1 MASDTQELR
10 EDQII
15 SEGVEGEEAPLL
27 PDDQPQAGAL
37 EKKPRAKRISTK
49 AVENRV
55 IAIEQRLE
63 SLAEQVA
70 QIIHRL
76 NRVEEVALSRPSES
90 MIAAVHDGDLTEQV
104 RQLDGR
110 VQKIAAIL
118 AEQNW
123 GVPRG

>member
-27 PDDQPQAGAL
+27 PDDQPQAGGL

-55 IAIEQRLE
+55 VAIEQRLE

-90 MIAAVHDGDLTEQV
+90 MIAVHDGDLTEQV

-123 GVPRG
+123 GVSRG